1 MKKVI
6 IIIAA
11 FLMVPRLQV
20 SASVPNEVL
29 AATIVKMSHD
39 SRKALQAHQL
49 AQALV
54 SEGHVFLGREVQAT
68 NEFQREFNN
77 YLDTFHDAISM
88 AAELYGIFYEIKRT
102 TKLVGEV
109 SNTLSNAPTNSLAVL
124 LTPNRSGIY
133 GDIINTSLE
142 VGQDIYNACLSK
154 QKRTEQ
160 DRNVILSRVRVK
172 IKKVNTMLVTLIT
185 YLRYTSLEDIWHNV
199 TERYQFMNK
208 EGKHA
213 VIDRTFERWHY
224 VATRKYN

>member
-29 AATIVKMSHD
+29 AAWIVKMSHE
-39 SRKALQAHQL
+39 SRDALKSHKEVQI
-49 AQALV
+49 LV
-54 SEGHVFLGREVQAT
+54 AEGHVFIGREVQAT
-68 NEFQREFNN
+68 NEFLREFNN
-77 YLDTFHDAISM
+77 YLDTFHDAISL
-88 AAELYGIFYEIKRT
+88 AAELYGTFLEIQRT
-102 TKLVGEV
+102 KKLVGEV
-109 SNTLSNAPTNSLAVL
+109 TSTLSSAPANSLAVML
-124 LTPNRSGIY
+124 SPNKNGIY

-160 DRNVILSRVRVK
+160 DRNVILSRVRLK
-172 IKKVNTMLVTLIT
+172 IKKVNSMLAKLVTFLI
-185 YLRYTSLEDIWHNV
+185 YTSLEDIWHNV
-199 TERYQFMNK
+199 TERYQFMDK

-213 VIDRTFERWHY
+213 VIERTFDRWHHNT
-224 VATRKYN
+224 TRRF

>member
-124 LTPNRSGIY
+124 LTPNRSGR
-133 GDIINTSLE
+133 TSTTP
-142 VGQDIYNACLSK
+142 VCPSRNARS
-154 QKRTEQ
+154 RTG
-160 DRNVILSRVRVK
+160 
-172 IKKVNTMLVTLIT
+172 
-185 YLRYTSLEDIWHNV
+185 TSSSHV
-199 TERYQFMNK
+199 C
-208 EGKHA
+208 A
-213 VIDRTFERWHY
+213 
-224 VATRKYN
+224 